1 MFPDFRLMIA
11 AVLTSVVAL
20 SGGFGV
26 FAALRINHEPLSR
39 LPSATAPLQLVP
51 DDVAGPAVI
60 SGGPPPASEP
70 QTVTAF
76 AEESV
81 RESARNDGGEMPSS
95 APPIAAPE
103 AVASVADEKAQ
114 AAAQPADPPVTTS
127 TEAAADDHPSPA
139 AEAKS
144 VPASTDGSDAPTAQA
159 ATTVAAAGDE
169 AKADKAAEPSNET
182 SPSAAS
188 NVAALDQP
196 QVSEV
201 APAEQTRPVEQLA
214 LAEQPASAEQPAPVD
229 QSTRADQSATTEQT
243 APAAPTASPNE
254 VALLNPGDDA
264 ADAAETAPAPSKK
277 IARKK
282 HAKTRVAAKSPRKHR
297 TRVAAR
303 FNSPDSM
310 FGQPHF
316 ASAPQT
322 FRPRRTHTA
331 SAKKARHAGSAVGG
345 PFVTTPGH

>member
-1 MFPDFRLMIA
+1 MFPDIRLMIA

-39 LPSATAPLQLVP
+39 LPSATAPPQLVP
-51 DDVAGPAVI
+51 DNVAGPAVI
-60 SGGPPPASEP
+60 SGGPSPASEP
-70 QTVTAF
+70 QTATAF

-81 RESARNDGGEMPSS
+81 RESARNDGAEMPSS
-95 APPIAAPE
+95 DPPIAAPD
-103 AVASVADEKAQ
+103 AVASVTDEKAQ

-127 TEAAADDHPSPA
+127 TEAAADDHPAVA
-139 AEAKS
+139 AETKS
-144 VPASTDGSDAPTAQA
+144 VSASTDGGDAPAAQG

-169 AKADKAAEPSNET
+169 AKADKPAEPSNET
-182 SPSAAS
+182 APSAGS

-196 QVSEV
+196 PVSEV

-214 LAEQPASAEQPAPVD
+214 LAEQPASAEVPAPVD
-229 QSTRADQSATTEQT
+229 QSTRADQSANTEQT
-243 APAAPTASPNE
+243 APAAPTASSNE
-254 VALLNPGDDA
+254 VARLNQGDDA

-303 FNSPDSM
+303 FNTPDSM
-310 FGQPHF
+310 FGQPRF
-316 ASAPQT
+316 MSAPQT

-331 SAKKARHAGSAVGG
+331 SAKKAPHASSAVGG
-345 PFVTTPGH
+345 PLVTTPGH